1 MLILLWM
8 LVKGVFFCML
18 IIMEMKANLETFI
31 LQISVGLGLVY
42 PSEFLSL
49 LHNTRSN
56 EGRCDFDKVHG
67 LDGIYLANV
76 FDVDYTN
83 QYFNT
88 FAEQK

>member
-1 MLILLWM
+1 MD
-8 LVKGVFFCML
+8 
-18 IIMEMKANLETFI
+18 A
-31 LQISVGLGLVY
+31 
-42 PSEFLSL
+42 SEGSIFLHVNHYGDESKFGNIYTSDFSGTRFTLSL